1 MTLGFLAPITSS
13 ENDVNLGDSL
23 PKEFAKKLVIGGKAL
38 KPGAVKTFYHEME
51 NYEQTTVINTSLPE
65 KLTKY
70 ENLDQNKECLRN
82 AVAKGVA
89 AFKDSDIKTVEISK
103 DFQDQETVSEAVILS
118 SWNYKE
124 KERAKFPEFKNLN
137 ERGKMIAE
145 TQNLARVLKETPA
158 NLMTP
163 TVFAETIQ
171 KYVNDWNLKNVQVI
185 PRNRSWIEEQKMGS
199 FLSVSN
205 GGPEPPVFLEIH
217 VNKPE
222 GDDDAVPE
230 VCMVGKGITF
240 DAGGIS
246 IKGSKGMMDMRADM
260 GGAATTAA
268 ATLGAA
274 RLVDTNK
281 YFACLTPL
289 CENMPSGTAT
299 KPGDVVTAMNGKTIC
314 VNNTDAEGRL
324 ALADALH
331 YADKVL
337 KAKEIIN
344 AATLTGAMMV
354 ALGGGAAG
362 FWTRS
367 DKMWELMEKCGR
379 DTGDRVWRMP
389 LYQLYVD
396 QMRDSSIADLD
407 NLGSASPAGGCCT
420 AAGFL
425 SEFVENENWAHVD
438 IAGVM
443 MNSKHVGYINGGMS
457 GRPARTFLR
466 YLEERLTTIDVVS
479 NEPTKL

>member
-1 MTLGFLAPITSS
+1 MTLGILAPVTTQKDEI
-13 ENDVNLGDSL
+13 NLFSL
-23 PKEFAKKLVIGGKAL
+23 PKDLARKLKTGDKFI
-38 KPGAVKTFYHEME
+38 KPGASKTFHHEIE
-51 NYEQTTVINTSLPE
+51 NYEQTTIVNTSLPE
-65 KLTKY
+65 KLAKY
-70 ENLDQNKECLRN
+70 ENLDQTKESLRN
-82 AVAKGVA
+82 AIAKGVS
-89 AFKDSDIKTVEISK
+89 AFKDSDIKTVEISN
-103 DFQDQETVSEAVILS
+103 DFQDQETVSEAVVLS
-118 SWNYKE
+118 TWNYKE

-137 ERGKMIAE
+137 QRGKMIAE
-145 TQNLARVLKETPA
+145 TQNLARTLKETPA

-163 TVFAETIQ
+163 QIFVETIK
-171 KYVNDWNLKNVQVI
+171 KYANDWNLKNVEII
-185 PRNRSWIEEQKMGS
+185 PRQRAWLEEQKMGS

-205 GGPEPPVFLEIH
+205 GSPEVPPILLEIH
-217 VNKPE
+217 VNKPADE
-222 GDDDAVPE
+222 NAVPE
-230 VCMVGKGITF
+230 ICMVGKGITF

-246 IKGSKGMMDMRADM
+246 IKGAKGMMDMRADM

-274 RLVDTNK
+274 RLVNTDK
-281 YFACLTPL
+281 YFVCLTPL
-289 CENMPSGTAT
+289 TENMPSGTAT

-324 ALADALH
+324 ALADALC

-362 FWTRS
+362 VWSRS
-367 DKMWELMEKCGR
+367 DQMWELLERCGR

-396 QMRDSSIADLD
+396 QMKDCPIADLD
-407 NLGSASPAGGCCT
+407 NLGSASPAGGACT

-443 MNSKHVGYINGGMS
+443 ANQKHVGYINAGMS

-466 YLEERLTTIDVVS
+466 YIEERLTNSDVIAD
-479 NEPTKL
+479 EPVKI